1 MNSLAARAV
10 LFALAADSPSQN
22 GGTKYCGQRFGVAAN
37 VTLYEAPP
45 YGGYAHVSL
54 DGVAF
59 SGTVSGMAW
68 FSEAATDPQHPVKQ
82 IVKQIVMER
91 RLQTALG
98 RRGVSIRRID
108 AAEDGNTIDVS
119 VNIPFFGERIIT
131 MHRVVPGH

>member
-10 LFALAADSPSQN
+10 LFALAADGPSQN

-37 VTLYEAPP
+37 VTLYDAPP

-54 DGVAF
+54 NGVAF

-68 FSEAATDPQHPVKQ
+68 FSESATNPQHP
-82 IVKQIVMER
+82 VKQIVMER

-98 RRGVSIRRID
+98 RRGVSIRRVD
-108 AAEDGNTIDVS
+108 AAEDGDTIDVS

-131 MHRVVPGH
+131 MHRVVLGH